1 MPLSPDHYMLSLLRR
16 AVPKFLTG
24 DTVGFEWDVQPTKGI
39 VTGSHGRATMN
50 GAEFWYNINSV
61 KGISYQE
68 HYLQTR
74 RMVLTEK
81 INGKNINKGL

>member
-1 MPLSPDHYMLSLLRR
+1 MLKT
-16 AVPKFLTG
+16 AVPEFSTG
-24 DTVGFEWDVQPTKGI
+24 DTVGFEWGI
-39 VTGSHGRATMN
+39 KPMRGFISEIHNYLANLNKV
-50 GAEFWYNINSV
+50 EFWYNINSV

-81 INGKNINKGL
+81 TNGKNINKNI